1 MLLAPL
7 SVNVKVTGQ
16 RLERPR
22 SVSTALGMSRCA
34 AKSANRRTPRKQ
46 SRRISSVHRSP
57 TTSKSRAR
65 WRRAGCRPDFP
76 VARSWASGCW
86 GWRPGQLAMA
96 FVGPSWTW
104 LAFLP
109 GMFVAGVF
117 SGLLNAALGREA
129 VATVPEGEGA
139 LGSGANNT
147 ARYLGSAVGVTVVAV
162 IAAAGDGTGVQGLV
176 DGWNHAALVTVVVSV
191 VGGLVALVL
200 REPRAPGTGAH
211 RRTGRYAR
219 RPGPRLTP
227 AAGAGS
233 PLGAGLPEVLEI
245 LARHLDRGQLHVL
258 RDDQRYR
265 SAAAGADR
273 HPAPLPQPTLDVGR
287 Q

>member
-1 MLLAPL
+1 MRGEVGEPAHPEEAVAQDQQRPPLADD
-7 SVNVKVTGQ
+7 
-16 RLERPR
+16 LEGAG
-22 SVSTALGMSRCA
+22 ALA
-34 AKSANRRTPRKQ
+34 
-46 SRRISSVHRSP
+46 
-57 TTSKSRAR
+57 AR
-65 WRRAGCRPDFP
+65 WLPAGLPGRAQLGIGLLG
-76 VARSWASGCW
+76 VAA
-86 GWRPGQLAMA
+86 GQLAMA

-200 REPRAPGTGAH
+200 REPRRPAPAH
-211 RRTGRYAR
+211 TDEPAGRRVAG
-219 RPGPRLTP
+219 GPRLTP
-227 AAGAGS
+227 PRGRS

-245 LARHLDRGQLHVL
+245 LARHLHRGQLHVS
-258 RDDQRYR
+258 RDDQRDR

-273 HPAPLPQPTLDVGR
+273 HPAPLPQPSLDVGR
-287 Q
+287 QG